1 MVLAI
6 GIACELSRM
15 VPAAY
20 HAGMA
25 AQIID
30 GVALA
35 KSHRERVAER
45 VRALSERAGP
55 GLRGGGGAVRLDAVL
70 VDSGDSSA
78 RLYSENQSKACQAL
92 GIDYRLHLLPG
103 SATFDD
109 IAGRVLLLSADE
121 TVSAIMLHVPL
132 PESVDPYR
140 VQRLIAPDKD
150 VEGVNPANIG
160 NVVYGRSSL
169 APCTGL
175 ATVKMIES
183 TGVDLRGKR
192 CVVVGASDVVGKPI
206 AVLLM
211 RQDATVISCNK
222 ATWGLE
228 ELCRSADV
236 LVAAAGVPGLITAAM
251 VKPGAIVVDV
261 GVNRV
266 PGPDGKM
273 KTVGDVAF
281 EEVSRVA
288 GWVSP
293 VPGGVGP
300 MTVAMLL
307 VNVVEACERRYTTR
321 LGSVRG
327 SNP

>member
-1 MVLAI
+1 M
-6 GIACELSRM
+6 GT
-15 VPAAY
+15 
-20 HAGMA
+20 MA

-30 GVALA
+30 GVGLA
-35 KSHRERVAER
+35 RSHRERVAER
-45 VRALSERAGP
+45 VRALTERAGAS
-55 GLRGGGGAVRLDAVL
+55 AVRLDAVL

-78 RLYSENQSKACQAL
+78 RLYSENQAKACEAL

-132 PESVDPYR
+132 PRGVDPYR
-140 VQRLIAPDKD
+140 VQRLIAPEKD

-211 RQDATVISCNK
+211 RHDATVVSCNK
-222 ATWGLE
+222 WTLGIE
-228 ELCRSADV
+228 EMCRGADV
-236 LVAAAGVPGLITAAM
+236 LVAAAGVPGLITGSM
-251 VKPGAIVVDV
+251 VKAGAIVVDV

-266 PGPDGKM
+266 PGSDGKM

-281 EEVSRVA
+281 DEVKAVA

-307 VNVVEACERRYTTR
+307 VNVVEACERRFAAR
-321 LGSVRG
+321 VGGVGGIGDERG
-327 SNP
+327 AKP

>member
-6 GIACELSRM
+6 GLACDLSRIEL
-15 VPAAY
+15 AAY
-20 HAGMA
+20 HASMA
-25 AQIID
+25 ARIID
-30 GVALA
+30 GIALA
-35 KSHRERVAER
+35 RSYRELVAER
-45 VRALSERAGP
+45 VRALTQRAGP
-55 GLRGGGGAVRLDAVL
+55 GTGVGGSGSGAVRLDAVL

-78 RLYSENQSKACQAL
+78 RLYSENQAKACQAL

-132 PESVDPYR
+132 PQSVDPYR
-140 VQRLIAPDKD
+140 VQRLISPDKD

-266 PGPDGKM
+266 QGPDGKM

-307 VNVVEACERRYTTR
+307 VNVVEACERRYTAR
-321 LGSVRG
+321 LGSVR
-327 SNP
+327 

>member
-1 MVLAI
+1 MPDAP
-6 GIACELSRM
+6 
-15 VPAAY
+15 PARP
-20 HAGMA
+20 AGSPPRVKTGGTIPTMA

-30 GVALA
+30 GIALA
-35 KSHRERVAER
+35 KSHRDRVAER
-45 VRALSERAGP
+45 VRSLVARAGP
-55 GLRGGGGAVRLDAVL
+55 AAVRLDAVL

-78 RLYSENQSKACQAL
+78 RLYSENQAKACAAL
-92 GIDYRLHLLPG
+92 GIDYRLHHLPG
-103 SATFDD
+103 TATFDD

-132 PESVDPYR
+132 PPTVDPYR
-140 VQRLIAPDKD
+140 VQRLITPDKD

-183 TGVDLRGKR
+183 TGVDLKGKR
-192 CVVVGASDVVGKPI
+192 VVVVGASDVVGKPI

-222 ATWGLE
+222 WTWGIE
-228 ELCRSADV
+228 DLCRAADV
-236 LVAAAGVPGLITAAM
+236 LVAAAGVPGLVTAAM
-251 VKPGAIVVDV
+251 VKPGAIVIDV
-261 GVNRV
+261 GVNRI
-266 PGPDGKM
+266 PGPGGKM
-273 KTVGDVAF
+273 KTVGDVSF
-281 EEVSRVA
+281 DEVKDVA

-307 VNVVEACERRYTTR
+307 VNVVEACERRLMAR
-321 LGSVRG
+321 VGSADAP
-327 SNP
+327 NPRAV

>member
-1 MVLAI
+1 
-6 GIACELSRM
+6 
-15 VPAAY
+15 
-20 HAGMA
+20 MA

-45 VRALSERAGP
+45 VRALTERAGP
-55 GLRGGGGAVRLDAVL
+55 GAVRLDAVL

-78 RLYSENQSKACQAL
+78 RLYSENQAKACQAL

-103 SATFDD
+103 NASFDD

-132 PESVDPYR
+132 PEGVDPYR

-183 TGVDLRGKR
+183 TGVELRGKR
-192 CVVVGASDVVGKPI
+192 AVVVGASDVVGKPI

-211 RQDATVISCNK
+211 RQDATVVSCNK
-222 ATWGLE
+222 WTEEIG
-228 ELCRSADV
+228 ELCRGADV
-236 LVAAAGVPGLITAAM
+236 LIAAAGVPGLVTAPM

-266 PGPDGKM
+266 RATDGKV

-281 EEVSRVA
+281 DEVRAVA

-307 VNVVEACERRYTTR
+307 LNVVEACERRFAAR
-321 LGSVRG
+321 VGSVKG
-327 SNP
+327 